1 MEGGDDEEGEAELGE
16 RGGIEGALEDV
27 DDEAGCDEPDED
39 VDDAADGEGA
49 DEFGPAAKGA
59 DGDESE
65 EDGDLLGDD
74 EEVLHISRSRA
85 RRRGWRRA

>member
-1 MEGGDDEEGEAELGE
+1 MEGDDDEEGEGKLGE

-39 VDDAADGEGA
+39 VDDAADGERA
-49 DEFGPAAKGA
+49 DEFGPAAEGT
-59 DGDESE
+59 DGDEGE
-65 EDGDLLGDD
+65 EDGDLLCDD

-85 RRRGWRRA
+85 RRRVWRRA